1 VSVPDDRSG
10 GTPGDPLS
18 WIRRIGVVC
27 FVIVIYAVFFYC
39 FYAIFAQGFS
49 PGFG

>member
-1 VSVPDDRSG
+1 M
-10 GTPGDPLS
+10 S
-18 WIRRIGVVC
+18 WIARIVAVC

-39 FYAIFAQGFS
+39 FYAIFAQGLS